1 MSLIEAR
8 GLSVA
13 LGGAVIL
20 DRLDFAV
27 EAGEMVGLIGPNGA
41 GKTTLLKTLAG
52 LLAPAA
58 GSVLLQ
64 DRPLGDI
71 DRASR
76 ARAVAYLA
84 QGAGPHWPVSARML
98 VEMGRLAHLDPWRGP
113 GKADRAAVERALAD
127 CDVAGLAGRPAT
139 DLSGGELARV
149 LLARAL
155 AGEPAL
161 LLADEPI
168 AGLDPAHQLDVMA
181 LLAGLARAG
190 RAVIV
195 VMHDLTLAA
204 RFCTRLAL
212 LDDRAIVAEG
222 PAGEVLSPE
231 RLARHYRIAAHRATI
246 EGVDYVIPH
255 ARAGPGPDPSPDGE
269 QPGAG

>member
-1 MSLIEAR
+1 MSLIAAR

-20 DRLDFAV
+20 DGLDLAV
-27 EAGEMVGLIGPNGA
+27 EAGEMLGLIGPNGA

-52 LLAPAA
+52 LVAPAA
-58 GSVLLQ
+58 GTVLLR

-71 DRASR
+71 DRTTR
-76 ARAVAYLA
+76 ARALAYLA
-84 QGAGPHWPVSARML
+84 QGGGPHWPVSTRML
-98 VEMGRLAHLDPWRGP
+98 VEMGRLPHLDPWRGP
-113 GKADRAAVERALAD
+113 GSADRAAVEHAMAD
-127 CDVAGLAGRPAT
+127 CDVAGLADRPAM

-161 LLADEPI
+161 LLADEPT
-168 AGLDPAHQLDVMA
+168 AGLDPAHQLDVMG
-181 LLAGLARAG
+181 LLTGLARAG

-195 VMHDLTLAA
+195 VMHDLTLAT

-212 LDDRAIVAEG
+212 LDDKTIVAEG
-222 PAGEVLSPE
+222 AADDVLSPE
-231 RLARHYRIAAHRATI
+231 RLARHYGIAAHRATI
-246 EGVDYVIPH
+246 DGVDYVIPH
-255 ARAGPGPDPSPDGE
+255 ARAEGVRTD
-269 QPGAG
+269 AG